1 MMLPILEFVAQK
13 KEANTKEIAKFI
25 IEYFKLSDDEILQK
39 IKSGTFT
46 YISRTGWALS
56 YLATTAQ
63 IKSRPEKVPLQK
75 VGRSLFAITN
85 FGKELVSSKDKKSKF
100 LTWYDEI
107 YKQEIRQEKKEATE
121 NTPDDNI
128 DEALCKIKEELKSE
142 ILSSILEKEPRFF
155 EYLVTKLLEKMNYG
169 AGNLTNKGQTAG

>member
-1 MMLPILEFVAQK
+1 MLPSYKDMMLPILEFVAQK
-13 KEANTKEIAKFI
+13 KEANRAEISKFI

-85 FGKELVSSKDKKSKF
+85 FGKKLVSSKDKKSEF
-100 LTWYDEI
+100 LSWYDEI
-107 YKQEIRQEKKEATE
+107 YKQ
-121 NTPDDNI
+121 
-128 DEALCKIKEELKSE
+128 
-142 ILSSILEKEPRFF
+142 
-155 EYLVTKLLEKMNYG
+155 
-169 AGNLTNKGQTAG
+169 

>member
-63 IKSRPEKVPLQK
+63 VKSKPEKVPLKK

-107 YKQEIRQEKKEATE
+107 YKQEIRQEKKRPRK
-121 NTPDDNI
+121 TPQMTI
-128 DEALCKIKEELKSE
+128 
-142 ILSSILEKEPRFF
+142 
-155 EYLVTKLLEKMNYG
+155 
-169 AGNLTNKGQTAG
+169 

>member
-1 MMLPILEFVAQK
+1 MLPSYKDMMLPILEFVAQK
-13 KEANTKEIAKFI
+13 KEADRAEISKFI

-63 IKSRPEKVPLQK
+63 VKSKPEKVPLQK

-85 FGKELVSSKDKKSKF
+85 FGKELSK
-100 LTWYDEI
+100 
-107 YKQEIRQEKKEATE
+107 QQGQKEQ
-121 NTPDDNI
+121 I
-128 DEALCKIKEELKSE
+128 SH
-142 ILSSILEKEPRFF
+142 
-155 EYLVTKLLEKMNYG
+155 LVR
-169 AGNLTNKGQTAG
+169 